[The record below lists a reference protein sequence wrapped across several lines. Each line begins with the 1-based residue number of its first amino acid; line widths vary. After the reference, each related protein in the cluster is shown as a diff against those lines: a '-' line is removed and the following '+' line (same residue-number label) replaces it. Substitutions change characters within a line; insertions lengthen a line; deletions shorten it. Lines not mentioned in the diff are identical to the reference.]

1 MYVHI
6 HIHTCKHMKRPCMIY
21 RMGDLF
27 QATPTLQC
35 MYVCHYVHMYVVMY
49 KCRKHRPYNMNYLIP
64 FLPYLKPSVL
74 FPISSGSNAQFQAG
88 SFDFRRAHARRIVIH
103 VFDMTKKVYDMDRVV
118 CRQTDLRNLAPAKA
132 GIRW

>member
-1 MYVHI
+1 
-6 HIHTCKHMKRPCMIY
+6 MIY

-27 QATPTLQC
+27 QATPTPQC

-64 FLPYLKPSVL
+64 LLPYLKPSVL